1 MEDKPNSELK
11 ANVENLPVAPVKSE
25 EATTDD
31 EKKLSE
37 EEPVAIHSTYNFKDE
52 PIKLILDNN
61 GLLEIT
67 TEAINLLTGLK
78 NEKLYILSLN
88 GPMGTGKSSLANH
101 IIDKKNIG
109 FKIEKTE
116 GIWIWGNPI
125 SLNNGSKLIILDC
138 QGLSRSDKISHKLF
152 MLSILLSTCIVYNT
166 QGNLNEDNIS
176 DFIYFIDF
184 ATKINV
190 QNKDKEESSN
200 IEELKGYLPELIFI
214 NNILTKENMEE
225 LIEKNPLCENMC
237 KLFEKRN
244 YLNGKNLEEFI
255 NKIKNDIQFK
265 TIQNNIMDGDSLF
278 CLLQNYIEFIN
289 NDKVPVINLAL
300 ENVLLSKAKN
310 ESEFIFEEFI
320 NVFNK
325 KIEYPMPIT
334 AVYKIF
340 FELQQK
346 YTEIFCNK
354 VDKILTPKQTGK
366 YIKKMYTN
374 MAVELE
380 TILEANKD
388 SYEEKFYLV
397 YKDFEEELNK
407 LNLNSIEEI
416 KLFILTYTSTFQTCL
431 NKLLEITNKDFY
443 QNLFNVISKIFK
455 DLICVKLTK
464 MSETLYDMYE
474 NSSKK
479 YNNNIENLNITIKN
493 ISGQID
499 NSKKLLDDKNKEKNE
514 VNKNFLELETK
525 LERINRENK
534 IKEKEYE
541 NSLSAE
547 IANREKMETFYNNQI
562 KEKEKSITALKSKIE
577 QLNQENLNTN
587 QESLNK
593 INELNREN
601 TKLQREIETMK
612 NEKKKESSSDNNEQ
626 NLNLQ
631 ILFKNIQN
639 TFIGFKK
646 SVDNLEKDNED
657 VYKSKSNSNK
667 EIESKFKNCI
677 SDIKDVRTFCESQIK
692 TMNENYKKEI
702 QEVIDKCENL
712 NFELIQNKLDLKD
725 QTQIR
730 EKCEAN
736 LKEKEIQISQL
747 EENLKAKDHSIKIQ
761 NDLIKMYEDKIN
773 NNKKRI
779 NELEISLCENMYGY
793 KMTQDDFETLV
804 SVAQSLITKNK
815 DKYGKMIRKIPS
827 ETRHYI
833 NYLVLKYN
841 FFSNA

>member
-1 MEDKPNSELK
+1 MEDKPNNELK
-11 ANVENLPVAPVKSE
+11 VNVENLPVAPVNTG
-25 EATTDD
+25 EAALGD
-31 EKKLSE
+31 EQKIPE
-37 EEPVAIHSTYNFKDE
+37 EEHSVIHSSYKFKDE
-52 PIKLILDNN
+52 PIRLILDNN

-138 QGLSRSDKISHKLF
+138 QGLSINDKISHKLF

-166 QGNLNEDNIS
+166 QGKLNEDNIN
-176 DFIYFIDF
+176 DFIYFIDI

-190 QNKDKEESSN
+190 QNKDKEESRN

-214 NNILTKENMEE
+214 NNILSKENMED

-255 NKIKNDIQFK
+255 NKIKNDLQFK

-300 ENVLLSKAKN
+300 ENALLSKAKN

-325 KIEYPMPIT
+325 KIECPMPIT
-334 AVYKIF
+334 AIYKIF

-346 YTEIFCNK
+346 YTEILCNK
-354 VDKILTPKQTGK
+354 VDKILTPKQAGK
-366 YIKKMYTN
+366 YVKKMYTN
-374 MAVELE
+374 MTIELE

-397 YKDFEEELNK
+397 YKDFDEELNK

-416 KLFILTYTSTFQTCL
+416 KLFILSYTSTFQNCL

-443 QNLFNVISKIFK
+443 QNLFNILSKIFK

-479 YNNNIENLNITIKN
+479 YNNNIENLNNTIKN

-514 VNKNFLELETK
+514 VNKNYLELESK

-534 IKEKEYE
+534 IKEREYE
-541 NSLSAE
+541 NSLNNE
-547 IANREKMETFYNNQI
+547 VQKYEKMETFYTNQI
-562 KEKEKSITALKSKIE
+562 KEKEKSITTLKSKIE
-577 QLNQENLNTN
+577 QLNQEISNTN

-601 TKLQREIETMK
+601 TNLQREIETMK
-612 NEKKKESSSDNNEQ
+612 NEKKKESSDDNNEQ

-631 ILFKNIQN
+631 ILFKNVQN
-639 TFIGFKK
+639 TFIGFKE
-646 SVDNLEKDNED
+646 SVDNLEKDNEEI
-657 VYKSKSNSNK
+657 YKSKSNSNK

-677 SDIKDVRTFCESQIK
+677 SEIKDVRTFCESQIK

-702 QEVIDKCENL
+702 KEVIDECENIKFIL
-712 NFELIQNKLDLKD
+712 KKNELDLKE
-725 QTQIR
+725 QTQFR
-730 EKCEAN
+730 EKCEAS
-736 LKEKEIQISQL
+736 LKEKEIQVSQL
-747 EENLKAKDHSIKIQ
+747 EENIKVKEHSIKIQ

-804 SVAQSLITKNK
+804 SVVQSLITKNK
-815 DKYGKMIRKIPS
+815 EKYGKMIRKIPS

-833 NYLVLKYN
+833 NYLVLKNN
-841 FFSNA
+841 FFANI

>member
-1 MEDKPNSELK
+1 MEN
-11 ANVENLPVAPVKSE
+11 
-25 EATTDD
+25 
-31 EKKLSE
+31 
-37 EEPVAIHSTYNFKDE
+37 
-52 PIKLILDNN
+52 
-61 GLLEIT
+61 
-67 TEAINLLTGLK
+67 
-78 NEKLYILSLN
+78 
-88 GPMGTGKSSLANH
+88 
-101 IIDKKNIG
+101 II
-109 FKIEKTE
+109 
-116 GIWIWGNPI
+116 
-125 SLNNGSKLIILDC
+125 
-138 QGLSRSDKISHKLF
+138 
-152 MLSILLSTCIVYNT
+152 
-166 QGNLNEDNIS
+166 
-176 DFIYFIDF
+176 
-184 ATKINV
+184 
-190 QNKDKEESSN
+190 
-200 IEELKGYLPELIFI
+200 
-214 NNILTKENMEE
+214 
-225 LIEKNPLCENMC
+225 
-237 KLFEKRN
+237 
-244 YLNGKNLEEFI
+244 
-255 NKIKNDIQFK
+255 
-265 TIQNNIMDGDSLF
+265 
-278 CLLQNYIEFIN
+278 
-289 NDKVPVINLAL
+289 
-300 ENVLLSKAKN
+300 LSKAKN

-334 AVYKIF
+334 SIYKIF

-354 VDKILTPKQTGK
+354 VDKILTPTQTGK

-374 MAVELE
+374 IEVELE

-397 YKDFEEELNK
+397 YKDFEDKLNL

-416 KLFILTYTSTFQTCL
+416 KLFILSYTSKIQTCL

-443 QNLFNVISKIFK
+443 QNLFNIISKLFN

-493 ISGQID
+493 
-499 NSKKLLDDKNKEKNE
+499 NKKKEKNE

-525 LERINRENK
+525 LERINREYK

-541 NSLSAE
+541 NSLSTE
-547 IANREKMETFYNNQI
+547 VANREKMETFYNEQI
-562 KEKEKSITALKSKIE
+562 KEKEKSIAALKLKIE

-587 QESLNK
+587 QELLNK

-612 NEKKKESSSDNNEQ
+612 NEKEKESSDDSNEQ

-631 ILFKNIQN
+631 ILFKNVQN
-639 TFIGFKK
+639 TFISFKE
-646 SVDNLEKDNED
+646 SVDNLEKDNEE
-657 VYKSKSNSNK
+657 VYKSKNKSNK

-692 TMNENYKKEI
+692 AMNDNNKKEI
-702 QEVIDKCENL
+702 KEVIDECENL
-712 NFELIQNKLDLKD
+712 TFELTRIKLDLKD
-725 QTQIR
+725 QTQIK

-779 NELEISLCENMYGY
+779 NDLEISLCENMYGY

-804 SVAQSLITKNK
+804 SVVQSLITKNK

-833 NYLVLKYN
+833 NYLVLKNN

>member
-1 MEDKPNSELK
+1 MEDKPINELK
-11 ANVENLPVAPVKSE
+11 ANVENLPVAPVNSE
-25 EATTDD
+25 VASTGD
-31 EKKLSE
+31 EQKISE
-37 EEPVAIHSTYNFKDE
+37 EEPVTVDSNDKFKDE

-138 QGLSRSDKISHKLF
+138 QGLSRNDKISHKLF
-152 MLSILLSTCIVYNT
+152 MLNILLSTCIVYNT
-166 QGNLNEDNIS
+166 QGNLNEDNIN
-176 DFIYFIDF
+176 DFIYFIDL

-190 QNKDKEESSN
+190 QNTEKEESSN
-200 IEELKGYLPELIFI
+200 KEELKSYLPELIFI
-214 NNILTKENMEE
+214 NNILSKENMEE
-225 LIEKNPLCENMC
+225 LIEKNPLCESIC
-237 KLFEKRN
+237 QLFEKRN

-265 TIQNNIMDGDSLF
+265 AIQNNIMDGDSLF

-300 ENVLLSKAKN
+300 ENALLSKAKN

-334 AVYKIF
+334 EVYKIF

-354 VDKILTPKQTGK
+354 IDKILTPKQAGK
-366 YIKKMYTN
+366 YVKKMYTN
-374 MAVELE
+374 MAVELD

-397 YKDFEEELNK
+397 YKEFDEKLNK
-407 LNLNSIEEI
+407 VNLNSIEEI
-416 KLFILTYTSTFQTCL
+416 KLFILSYTSTFQTCL

-443 QNLFNVISKIFK
+443 QNLFDILLKIFN

-514 VNKNFLELETK
+514 VNKNYLELEAK
-525 LERINRENK
+525 LERIIRENK
-534 IKEKEYE
+534 NKEKEYE
-541 NSLSAE
+541 NNLSKEVQRYENME
-547 IANREKMETFYNNQI
+547 IYYNNQI
-562 KEKEKSITALKSKIE
+562 KEKEKSIASLKSKIDL
-577 QLNQENLNTN
+577 LNQENLNTN

-612 NEKKKESSSDNNEQ
+612 NKKKKESSYDNNEQ

-631 ILFKNIQN
+631 ILFKNIQS
-639 TFIGFKK
+639 TFMGFKK
-646 SVDNLEKDNED
+646 SVDNLEKDNEE
-657 VYKSKSNSNK
+657 VYKSKNNSNK
-667 EIESKFKNCI
+667 EIESNFKNCI

-692 TMNENYKKEI
+692 AINENYKKEI

-712 NFELIQNKLDLKD
+712 NFELIKNKLDLKN

-730 EKCEAN
+730 EICEAN
-736 LKEKEIQISQL
+736 LKEKEIQITQL
-747 EENLKAKDHSIKIQ
+747 EENLKTKDHSIKIQ

-773 NNKKRI
+773 NNKKKI
-779 NELEISLCENMYGY
+779 NDLEISLCENMYGY

-804 SVAQSLITKNK
+804 NVVQSLISKNK

-827 ETRHYI
+827 DTRHYI

-841 FFSNA
+841 FFDNI